1 MTKEDKL
8 SIINELSEKLKET
21 SHFYVTDTS
30 GLTVAEIN
38 DFRRKCFEKGIEYR
52 VVKNTLI
59 KKALDNLE
67 ADFTPFYDEGVLK
80 GFSGIMF
87 SDENAN
93 SPAKILKEYKKK
105 DKDRNPSLKAASIDY
120 DLFIGAEQLETLS
133 SLKSKQE
140 LIGEVIG
147 LLQSPMSN
155 VMGSLMSGQHTLA
168 GIVKTLQDRS

>member
-8 SIINELSEKLKET
+8 SIINELSEKFKET

-59 KKALDNLE
+59 KKALDNLD
-67 ADFTPFYDEGVLK
+67 ADFTSFYDEGVLK

-93 SPAKILKEYKKK
+93 SPAKILKEYKKRDK
-105 DKDRNPSLKAASIDY
+105 DKNPSLKAASIDY
-120 DLFIGAEQLETLS
+120 DLFIGADQLETLS

-147 LLQSPMSN
+147 LLQSPVSN
-155 VMGSLMSGQHTLA
+155 VMGSLMSGQHKLA
-168 GIVKTLQDRS
+168 GIVKTLQERS